1 MKLHYKISLVCGAIL
16 AAVILLCTAVQLH
29 TTSQNLLVMAAER
42 ACEKQ
47 LVLADSFREMVNY
60 YGSEDDS
67 PAVRRSLM
75 SYCFKRFADGRGVL
89 IADGE
94 VLCGDVGFSPAD
106 YLPLGY
112 REGQKH
118 CAAIIGGKQ
127 YNIVGSSVD
136 LAQSAA
142 PLCLVFV
149 AEDISD
155 VYAQIASLRARF
167 LCIGILGLVLG
178 LILVVLLVRRAL
190 APLGALRQTAADI
203 AGGDYGGRA
212 DIHTRDEVG
221 ALAQS
226 FNAMAEAVQGRI
238 DELTETAERQ
248 RLFIGAVSHEF
259 KTPLT
264 GILLNADNLQ
274 NAYMAEDE
282 EAEALSA
289 IHSQAAWLEALV
301 QKMLKLITVRQDIS
315 VDIFPASRLLERVR
329 ESTRGILAGRGI
341 NLEIEQTDFEISGDI
356 DLLQSALVNLVDNA
370 AKASADGGEIEISAQ
385 GGTITVTDHGHGIAP
400 ESLAR
405 ITEPFYTPD
414 KSRSRRL
421 GGVGL
426 GLALVREIADAHGAE
441 LEIESAPG
449 AGTSVSMIFEQ

>member
-315 VDIFPASRLLERVR
+315 VDVFPVSQLLERVR

>member
-47 LVLADSFREMVNY
+47 RVLADSFREMVNY

-149 AEDISD
+149 SEDISD

-178 LILVVLLVRRAL
+178 LLLVVLLVHRAL

-212 DIHTRDEVG
+212 DIHTHDEVG
-221 ALAQS
+221 ALSKS

-315 VDIFPASRLLERVR
+315 VDVFPVSQLLERVR

>member
-1 MKLHYKISLVCGAIL
+1 MKLHYKISLVCGAVL

-47 LVLADSFREMVNY
+47 RVLADSFVEMVNY
-60 YGSEDDS
+60 FGSEDDS

-106 YLPLGY
+106 YLPLSS

-118 CAAIIGGKQ
+118 SAAIIGGKQ

-136 LAQSAA
+136 LAQSGA

-149 AEDISD
+149 AEDISA
-155 VYAQIASLRARF
+155 VYTQIAELRARF
-167 LCIGILGLVLG
+167 LCIGVLG
-178 LILVVLLVRRAL
+178 LLLGLMLVVLLVRRAL

-212 DIHTRDEVG
+212 DIHSRDEVG

-226 FNAMAEAVQGRI
+226 FNAMAEAVQSRI
-238 DELTETAERQ
+238 NELTETAERQ

-274 NAYMAEDE
+274 NAYMSETE
-282 EAEALSA
+282 QEAALSA
-289 IHSQAAWLEALV
+289 IHGQAAWLEALV

-315 VDIFPASRLLERVR
+315 VDVFPVSLLLERVR
-329 ESTRGILAGRGI
+329 ECTRGILAGRGI
-341 NLEIEQTDFEISGDI
+341 KLEIRQADFDITGDI

-370 AKASADGGEIEISAQ
+370 AKASADGDEITITAQ
-385 GGTITVTDHGHGIAP
+385 GGTITVKDFGGGIPP

-414 KSRSRRL
+414 KSRSKRQ
-421 GGVGL
+421 GGAGL
-426 GLALVREIADAHGAE
+426 GLALVREIAAAHGAA

-449 AGTSVSMIFEQ
+449 GGTSVSIHFNN

>member
-118 CAAIIGGKQ
+118 CAAIIGGKH

>member
-47 LVLADSFREMVNY
+47 RVLADSFREMVNY

-155 VYAQIASLRARF
+155 VYAQIASLRAQF

-315 VDIFPASRLLERVR
+315 VDVFPASRLLERVR
-329 ESTRGILAGRGI
+329 ESTRGILAGRNI
-341 NLEIEQTDFEISGDI
+341 NLEIRQTDFEISGDI
-356 DLLQSALVNLVDNA
+356 DLLQSALVNIVDNA
-370 AKASADGGEIEISAQ
+370 AKATADGGEIEISAQ
-385 GGTITVTDHGHGIAP
+385 GGTITVKDHGHGIAP

-426 GLALVREIADAHGAE
+426 GLALVREIAEAHGAE

-449 AGTSVSMIFEQ
+449 AGTSVSIIFEQ

>member
-1 MKLHYKISLVCGAIL
+1 MKLHYKISLVCGAVL

-47 LVLADSFREMVNY
+47 RVLADSFVEMVNY
-60 YGSEDDS
+60 FGSEDDS

-106 YLPLGY
+106 YLPLSS

-118 CAAIIGGKQ
+118 SAAIIGGKQ

-149 AEDISD
+149 AEDISA
-155 VYAQIASLRARF
+155 VYAQIAELRARF
-167 LCIGILGLVLG
+167 LCIGISGLLLGLT
-178 LILVVLLVRRAL
+178 LVVLLVHRAL
-190 APLGALRQTAADI
+190 APLGALRETAADI
-203 AGGDYGGRA
+203 AGGDYGRRA
-212 DIHTRDEVG
+212 DINSRDEVG
-221 ALAQS
+221 ELARS
-226 FNAMAEAVQGRI
+226 FNSMAEAVQSRI
-238 DELTETAERQ
+238 NELTETAERQ

-274 NAYMAEDE
+274 NAYMSETE
-282 EAEALSA
+282 QEAALSA
-289 IHSQAAWLEALV
+289 IHGQAAWLEALV

-315 VDIFPASRLLERVR
+315 VDVFPVSLLLERVR
-329 ESTRGILAGRGI
+329 ECTRGILAGRGI
-341 NLEIEQTDFEISGDI
+341 KLEIRQADFDITGDI
-356 DLLQSALVNLVDNA
+356 DFLQSALVNLVDNA
-370 AKASADGGEIEISAQ
+370 AKASADGDEITITAQ
-385 GGTITVTDHGHGIAP
+385 GGTITVKDFAGGIPP

-414 KSRSRRL
+414 KSRSKRQ
-421 GGVGL
+421 GGAGL
-426 GLALVREIADAHGAE
+426 GLALVREIAAAHGAA

-449 AGTSVSMIFEQ
+449 AGTSVSIHFEQ

>member
-1 MKLHYKISLVCGAIL
+1 MKLHYKISLVCGAVL

-47 LVLADSFREMVNY
+47 RVLADSFVEMVNY
-60 YGSEDDS
+60 FGSEDDS

-106 YLPLGY
+106 YLPLSS

-118 CAAIIGGKQ
+118 SAAIIGGKQ

-149 AEDISD
+149 AEDISA
-155 VYAQIASLRARF
+155 VYAQIAELRARF
-167 LCIGILGLVLG
+167 LCIGVLG
-178 LILVVLLVRRAL
+178 LLLGLMLVVLLVRRAL

-212 DIHTRDEVG
+212 DINSRDEVG
-221 ALAQS
+221 ELARS
-226 FNAMAEAVQGRI
+226 FNSMAEAVQSRI
-238 DELTETAERQ
+238 NELTETAERQ

-274 NAYMAEDE
+274 NAYMSETE
-282 EAEALSA
+282 QEAALAA

-301 QKMLKLITVRQDIS
+301 QKMLRLITVRQDIS
-315 VDIFPASRLLERVR
+315 VSVFPASHLLERVC

-341 NLEIEQTDFEISGDI
+341 NLEIRQADFDITGDI

-370 AKASADGGEIEISAQ
+370 AKASADGDEITITAQ
-385 GGTITVTDHGHGIAP
+385 GGTITVKDFGGGIPP

-414 KSRSRRL
+414 KSRSKRQ
-421 GGVGL
+421 GGAGL
-426 GLALVREIADAHGAE
+426 GLALVREIAAAHGAA

-449 AGTSVSMIFEQ
+449 GGTSVSIHFNN

>member
-1 MKLHYKISLVCGAIL
+1 MKLHCKISLVCGAVL

-47 LVLADSFREMVNY
+47 RVLADSFVEMVNY
-60 YGSEDDS
+60 FGSEDDS

-106 YLPLGY
+106 YLPLSS

-118 CAAIIGGKQ
+118 SAAIIGGKQ

-149 AEDISD
+149 AEDISA
-155 VYAQIASLRARF
+155 VYAQIAELRARF
-167 LCIGILGLVLG
+167 LCIGISGLLLGLT
-178 LILVVLLVRRAL
+178 LVVLLVHRAL

-212 DIHTRDEVG
+212 DIHSCDEVG

-226 FNAMAEAVQGRI
+226 FNSMAEAVQSRI
-238 DELTETAERQ
+238 NELTETAERQ

-274 NAYMAEDE
+274 NAYMSETE
-282 EAEALSA
+282 QEAALAA

-301 QKMLKLITVRQDIS
+301 QKMLRLITVRQDIS
-315 VDIFPASRLLERVR
+315 VSVFPASHLLERVR
-329 ESTRGILAGRGI
+329 ECTRGILAGRGI
-341 NLEIEQTDFEISGDI
+341 KLEIRQADFDITGDI

-370 AKASADGGEIEISAQ
+370 AKASADGDEITTTAQ
-385 GGTITVTDHGHGIAP
+385 GGTITVKDFGGGIPP

-414 KSRSRRL
+414 KSRSKRQ
-421 GGVGL
+421 GGAGL
-426 GLALVREIADAHGAE
+426 GLALVREIAAAHGAA

-449 AGTSVSMIFEQ
+449 GGTSVSIHFNN

>member
-47 LVLADSFREMVNY
+47 RVLADSFREMVNY

-155 VYAQIASLRARF
+155 VYAQIASLRAQF

-282 EAEALSA
+282 EAEALAA

-301 QKMLKLITVRQDIS
+301 QKMLGLITVRQDIS
-315 VDIFPASRLLERVR
+315 VDVFPASRLLERVR
-329 ESTRGILAGRGI
+329 ESTRGILAGRNI

-370 AKASADGGEIEISAQ
+370 AKATADGGEIEISAQ
-385 GGTITVTDHGHGIAP
+385 GGTITVKDHGHGIAP